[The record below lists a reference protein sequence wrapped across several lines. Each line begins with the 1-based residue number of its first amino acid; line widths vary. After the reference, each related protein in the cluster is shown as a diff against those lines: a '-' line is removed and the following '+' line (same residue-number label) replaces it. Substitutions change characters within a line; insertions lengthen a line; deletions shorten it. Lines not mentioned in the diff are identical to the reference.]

1 MDKKKKTSTEIMFLT
16 LVEVL
21 AAYYCSNER
30 AILFDADS
38 TSIRSSSEIDWK
50 RTSGKGYK
58 VGRWWSAS
66 ELHWYGYL
74 LMVQCLLMMFVR
86 MLSDPCCNNDGVKL
100 KCNRVYWFGNGQIP
114 SSDLPTD
121 AFKQNLSCVGLAEK

>member
-1 MDKKKKTSTEIMFLT
+1 LLIKRNSVFEYYNYSPLNFLDKKKKTSTEIMFLT

-58 VGRWWSAS
+58 VGR
-66 ELHWYGYL
+66 
-74 LMVQCLLMMFVR
+74 
-86 MLSDPCCNNDGVKL
+86 
-100 KCNRVYWFGNGQIP
+100 
-114 SSDLPTD
+114 
-121 AFKQNLSCVGLAEK
+121 